1 MKSSKNF
8 YVKGDLSYV
17 PLDEALE
24 KYNFSSLVDNSI
36 EELENR
42 KENTEF
48 LEKVD
53 IIAEKYLNVKEL
65 CIYNLVVH
73 SKKRTSDITVILN
86 YNSWRAT
93 QNAIERTFKIVK
105 LYMEYEE
112 INKDLLKYE
121 IDRNF
126 SKFENRVIGYIENRM
141 TIHQINK
148 KLGKKYHYSKTHSL
162 VNNILSRLA
171 DSGGVC
177 RQYYNFLIEIRKF
190 KNSCNF
196 DEYDRIRVLNKNG
209 GN

>member
-1 MKSSKNF
+1 MNYSKNF
-8 YVKGDLSYV
+8 YVKGDLSYI

-24 KYNFSSLVDNSI
+24 THNFSALIDNSL
-36 EELENR
+36 EESITRNENI
-42 KENTEF
+42 EF

-53 IIAEKYLNVKEL
+53 KIAEKYLNVKEL
-65 CIYNLVVH
+65 CIYNLVIH
-73 SKKRTSDITVILN
+73 SKKRTSDIAIILN
-86 YNSWRAT
+86 YNSWRAA
-93 QNAIERTFKIVK
+93 QNAVERTFKIVK
-105 LYMEYEE
+105 LYMDYEE

-126 SKFENRVIGYIENRM
+126 SKFEHRVIVYIEERM

-162 VNNILSRLA
+162 VNNILCRLA

-177 RQYYNFLIEIRKF
+177 RQYYSFLIEIRKF

-196 DEYDRIRVLNKNG
+196 EETDRVRILDERGIS
-209 GN
+209 